1 MTTISAGQLDE
12 VGANQ
17 TAAGVTILGGGTLF
31 VEAGGTDSGT
41 VDSGGTLT
49 IFAGGKS
56 FGAVLSNE
64 GNINVFGSATGIV
77 DNGGDLGASD
87 GGVIINTIMN
97 DDDAYIGSGGT
108 TIGMVVSAGA
118 ANNVISGGTAIGT
131 ILNGGTEYVGLGGSG
146 GVTNGTVVNAGGSEY
161 ELVSTAVV
169 NNVTVNSGGQVVALG
184 EVNGAVI
191 GKGGLVT
198 AYDGSAITGAIVD
211 NGMLD
216 FHVTSGQ
223 LFSGTL
229 TGSGSLLDEGGGKLV
244 IGSALNNN
252 VAVEVGAETSLE
264 FRAAANT
271 NVLLDFQNKL
281 ILDDAQEFTGTV
293 SGMGV
298 RDGDTIDLAQFA
310 FNKATTAAFHDNG
323 NGTGTLTISDGVDPS
338 VKLQLAGDFSS
349 AVFQVASDGANGTDV
364 TVVSASTPP
373 SPGVGGGTGNNGGGT
388 TTPSGETLNKGDQL
402 LAVPGSVVSHT
413 TVNSGGFLTVLKGGE
428 TEGTVVNN
436 GGVEY
441 LEIGAT
447 TSNAVVNSGGEEYV
461 NANATANKITVN
473 SGGDVELFSGG
484 TVNSA
489 TIASG
494 GDLKDFG
501 GKLEGAVVNNGLID
515 ADIGV
520 GVAATLNANISGSG
534 SMIVHNGGA
543 LKVNTALNNGMA
555 VEVGADSSLELGA
568 ASNAHVTLDFQ
579 STLKLDNSLTFSGT
593 VAGTNCDGD
602 SIDLADVAFIKGVT
616 TVKFVENAA
625 HTEGTLTVSDQAAGG
640 PTVHLTLLGN
650 YSASAFSVSADA
662 TASTQNPHPGTL
674 IYGPF

>member
-593 VAGTNCDGD
+593 VAGTNRDGD

>member
-593 VAGTNCDGD
+593 VAGTNRDGD

-674 IYGPF
+674 IHGPF

>member
-17 TAAGVTILGGGTLF
+17 TAAGGTILGGGTLF

-229 TGSGSLLDEGGGKLV
+229 TGNGSLLDEGGGKLV

-520 GVAATLNANISGSG
+520 GVAATLDANISGSG

-593 VAGTNCDGD
+593 VAGTNRDGD

-674 IYGPF
+674 IHGPF

>member
-31 VEAGGTDSGT
+31 VEAGGTVSGT

-87 GGVIINTIMN
+87 GGVIVNTIMN
-97 DDDAYIGSGGT
+97 EDDAYIGSGGT

-161 ELVSTAVV
+161 ELVNTAVV

-244 IGSALNNN
+244 IGSALKNN
-252 VAVEVGAETSLE
+252 VGIEVGAETSLE
-264 FRAAANT
+264 FKAAANT

-364 TVVSASTPP
+364 TVVSASTSP
-373 SPGVGGGTGNNGGGT
+373 SPGMGTGNNGGGT

-402 LAVPGSVVSHT
+402 LAVAGSVVSHT

-428 TEGTVVNN
+428 TDGTVVNK

-441 LEIGAT
+441 LEAGAT
-447 TSNAVVNSGGEEYV
+447 TSNAIINSGGEEYV

-494 GDLKDFG
+494 GDLEDFG

-520 GVAATLNANISGSG
+520 GVAATVDANISGSG

-555 VEVGADSSLELGA
+555 VEVGADSLLELGA

-593 VAGTNCDGD
+593 VAGTNRDGD

-674 IYGPF
+674 IHGPF

>member
-31 VEAGGTDSGT
+31 VEAGGTNSGT

-593 VAGTNCDGD
+593 VAGTNRDGD

-674 IYGPF
+674 IHGPF

>member
-31 VEAGGTDSGT
+31 VEAGGTVSGT

-87 GGVIINTIMN
+87 GGVIVNTIMN
-97 DDDAYIGSGGT
+97 EDDAYIGSGGT

-161 ELVSTAVV
+161 ELVNTAVV

-244 IGSALNNN
+244 IGSALKNN
-252 VAVEVGAETSLE
+252 VGIEVGAETSLE
-264 FRAAANT
+264 FKAAANT

-364 TVVSASTPP
+364 TVVSASTSP
-373 SPGVGGGTGNNGGGT
+373 SPGMGGGTGNNGGGT

-402 LAVPGSVVSHT
+402 LAVAGSVVSHT

-428 TEGTVVNN
+428 TDGTVVNK

-441 LEIGAT
+441 LEAGAT
-447 TSNAVVNSGGEEYV
+447 TSNAIINSGGEEYV
-461 NANATANKITVN
+461 NVNATANKITVN
-473 SGGDVELFSGG
+473 AGGDVELFSGG

-494 GDLKDFG
+494 GDLEDFG

-520 GVAATLNANISGSG
+520 GVAATVDANISGSG

-593 VAGTNCDGD
+593 VAGTNRDGD

-674 IYGPF
+674 IHGPF

>member
-31 VEAGGTDSGT
+31 VEAGGTVSGT

-87 GGVIINTIMN
+87 GGVIVNTIMN
-97 DDDAYIGSGGT
+97 EDDAYIGSGGT

-161 ELVSTAVV
+161 ELVNTAVV

-244 IGSALNNN
+244 IGSALKNN
-252 VAVEVGAETSLE
+252 VGIEVGAETSLE
-264 FRAAANT
+264 FKAAANT

-364 TVVSASTPP
+364 TVVSASTSP
-373 SPGVGGGTGNNGGGT
+373 SPGMGTGNNGGGT

-402 LAVPGSVVSHT
+402 LAVAGSVVSHT

-428 TEGTVVNN
+428 TDGTVVNK

-441 LEIGAT
+441 LEAGAT
-447 TSNAVVNSGGEEYV
+447 TSNAIINSGGEEYV
-461 NANATANKITVN
+461 NVNATANKITVN
-473 SGGDVELFSGG
+473 AGGDVELFSGG

-494 GDLKDFG
+494 GDLEDFG

-520 GVAATLNANISGSG
+520 GVAATVDANISGSG

-593 VAGTNCDGD
+593 VAGTNRDGD

-674 IYGPF
+674 IHGPF